1 MPTCHRHYTYLVLLL
16 CPLTHLFGHNHGRY
30 SHQKGENSSKPD
42 NKGNYF
48 MHTESCQ
55 HDHDHS
61 QPHEQPDGSQRDLVC
76 GMTVPLDSRYF
87 ELYEGR
93 TYRFCSEKCLTK
105 FRAAPVRY
113 LSPPQDQEHA
123 GHLHSAAPQPSNAA
137 DAEYTCPM
145 HPQIRQRGPGSCPIC
160 GMALEPVIPEL
171 EEDENP
177 ELKDFSRRFWWTLPL
192 TVIVTVLAMTAHQLQ
207 LLHGATQNWWS

>member
-1 MPTCHRHYTYLVLLL
+1 
-16 CPLTHLFGHNHGRY
+16 
-30 SHQKGENSSKPD
+30 
-42 NKGNYF
+42 

-55 HDHDHS
+55 HDHDHDHS
-61 QPHEQPDGSQRDLVC
+61 HPHEQPDGSQRDLVC

-123 GHLHSAAPQPSNAA
+123 GHLHSAAPQPATRRTPNTLARCIPKSASVGRAA
-137 DAEYTCPM
+137 AQSVAWP
-145 HPQIRQRGPGSCPIC
+145 
-160 GMALEPVIPEL
+160 
-171 EEDENP
+171 
-177 ELKDFSRRFWWTLPL
+177 
-192 TVIVTVLAMTAHQLQ
+192 
-207 LLHGATQNWWS
+207 

>member
-1 MPTCHRHYTYLVLLL
+1 MWLVSTMPTCHRHYTYLVLLL

-76 GMTVPLDSRYF
+76 GMTVPPDSRYF

-93 TYRFCSEKCLTK
+93 TYRFCSEKCLTEIG
-105 FRAAPVRY
+105 RAHV
-113 LSPPQDQEHA
+113 
-123 GHLHSAAPQPSNAA
+123 
-137 DAEYTCPM
+137 
-145 HPQIRQRGPGSCPIC
+145 
-160 GMALEPVIPEL
+160 
-171 EEDENP
+171 
-177 ELKDFSRRFWWTLPL
+177 
-192 TVIVTVLAMTAHQLQ
+192 
-207 LLHGATQNWWS
+207 